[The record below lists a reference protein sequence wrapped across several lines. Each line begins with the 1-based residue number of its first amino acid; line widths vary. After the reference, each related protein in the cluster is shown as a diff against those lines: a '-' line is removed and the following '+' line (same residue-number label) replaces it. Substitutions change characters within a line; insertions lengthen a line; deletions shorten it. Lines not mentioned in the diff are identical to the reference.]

1 MEPTPLPLRD
11 IHLPE
16 PIGWWPPAPGWWGL
30 LVLLALAVLGV
41 ALWRRRRRRG
51 PTPLQAALAEL
62 SRLEAD
68 TALPARDKL
77 QALSILMRRAAMS
90 LYPREEVAGLSGEA
104 WRRWLAGKTGDD
116 RFMGELGVIL
126 DQAPYRPMP
135 PESAISLGF
144 EACRRWLDSQIPA
157 KR

>member
-1 MEPTPLPLRD
+1 L
-11 IHLPE
+11 
-16 PIGWWPPAPGWWGL
+16 APGWWGVLVL
-30 LVLLALAVLGV
+30 LVLAALGV
-41 ALWRRRRRRG
+41 ALWHRRRRRG
-51 PTPLQAALAEL
+51 MTPLQAALAEL

-68 TALPARDKL
+68 TALPGRDKL

-90 LYPREEVAGLSGEA
+90 LYPHEEVAGLSGEA
-104 WRRWLAGKTGDD
+104 WRSWLAGKTGDD

-126 DQAPYRPMP
+126 DHAPYRPTP
-135 PESAISLGF
+135 PESAMRLGF